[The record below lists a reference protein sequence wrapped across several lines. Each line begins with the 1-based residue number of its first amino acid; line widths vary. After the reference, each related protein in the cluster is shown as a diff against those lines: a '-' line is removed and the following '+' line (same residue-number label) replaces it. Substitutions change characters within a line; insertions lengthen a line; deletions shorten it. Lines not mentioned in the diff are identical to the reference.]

1 MSMKNYA
8 GNEVILVDKATGK
21 EVKFGDKVVTS
32 RGVNDVVRGI
42 YPLNDVVRGIYPP
55 HKPSSSGKVNMYYA
69 SVYGLEFREV

>member
-32 RGVNDVVRGI
+32 RGM
-42 YPLNDVVRGIYPP
+42 NDVVRGIYPP